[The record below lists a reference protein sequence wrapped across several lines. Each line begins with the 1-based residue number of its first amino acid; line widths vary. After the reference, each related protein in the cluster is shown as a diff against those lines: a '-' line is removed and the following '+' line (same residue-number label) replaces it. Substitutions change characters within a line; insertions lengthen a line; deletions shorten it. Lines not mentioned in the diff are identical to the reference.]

1 MITIDIIDL
10 IAFSFSFESPVVT
23 PFGPNMKLQIITSI
37 MRNMI
42 QFVSCFYVSGVFTVS
57 FSLRRCFY
65 LDLLPWAHSCLLT
78 AALINSVNSSEI
90 DCFGSILLKSRC
102 TYSQSCVPACD
113 DHIRISPL
121 TDTIKI
127 QELNKLY
134 ATAFGTT
141 WSLFAHR
148 DYFYTQTSLFETLG
162 IYFIYICCIL
172 HTTQMKEK
180 AN

>member
-65 LDLLPWAHSCLLT
+65 LDLLP
-78 AALINSVNSSEI
+78 
-90 DCFGSILLKSRC
+90 
-102 TYSQSCVPACD
+102 
-113 DHIRISPL
+113 
-121 TDTIKI
+121 
-127 QELNKLY
+127 
-134 ATAFGTT
+134 
-141 WSLFAHR
+141 
-148 DYFYTQTSLFETLG
+148 
-162 IYFIYICCIL
+162 
-172 HTTQMKEK
+172 
-180 AN
+180 